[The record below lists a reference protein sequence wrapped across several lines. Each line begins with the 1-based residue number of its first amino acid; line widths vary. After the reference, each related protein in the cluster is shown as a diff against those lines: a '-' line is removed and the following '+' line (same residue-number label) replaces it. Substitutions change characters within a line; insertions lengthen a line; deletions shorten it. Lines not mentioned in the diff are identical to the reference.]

1 MHNTLSVETGAD
13 NPARRKY
20 GICRR
25 DNSVITM
32 KIVFEGGK
40 ISGRIAPPPSKSHT
54 HRAFFLSAMA
64 KGRSTV
70 KGALISDDTEST
82 LKACKSIGASIIHDV
97 GSVVIDGGVLHAPI
111 NEVDA
116 GNSGTTMRTFAG
128 ICSLF
133 SKECRITGDLT
144 LLQRPMGPLLDA
156 LGQMGVEC
164 GSNDGYPPVTIKGPN
179 LGGKVSVNGGK
190 SSQYATSII
199 MCAPLIQNDT
209 FLTVTGKMI
218 SEPYIDITMDMMR
231 QFGAEVEKSS
241 NTFRIHGGTGYKPC
255 DYIVP
260 GDPSSAAFGM
270 VAGALGGRITVSGLD
285 PEEKGDAGIVSIL
298 EKAGAKVTRKDGE
311 VIVESTG
318 YVKPMEID
326 VGNVPDLFPIL
337 AVLLSTAEG
346 DSRLYGA
353 PQLKFK
359 ESDRLKS
366 TVDMLN
372 AIGADATATDDG
384 CTIRGK
390 KKLVGGVIDAKGDH
404 RILMAAGVASLVCEG
419 PVIFEGAE
427 CCTVSYPSFLTDME
441 RIGLKIIT
449 SDKVDL

>member
-1 MHNTLSVETGAD
+1 
-13 NPARRKY
+13 
-20 GICRR
+20 
-25 DNSVITM
+25 M
-32 KIVFEGGK
+32 KINFEGGK
-40 ISGRIAPPPSKSHT
+40 ISGRITPPPSKSHT
-54 HRAFFLSAMA
+54 HRAFFLSSMA

-70 KGALISDDTEST
+70 KGALISEDTEST
-82 LKACKSIGASIIHDV
+82 LKACESIGASVIYDV
-97 GSVVIDGGVLHAPI
+97 ESVMIDGGTIHTPV
-111 NEVDA
+111 NKVDA
-116 GNSGTTMRTFAG
+116 GNSGTTMRLFAG

-133 SKECRITGDLT
+133 SEECFITGDET
-144 LLQRPMGPLLDA
+144 LLLRPMSPLLDA
-156 LGQMGVEC
+156 LEQMGVEC
-164 GSNDGYPPVTIKGPN
+164 NSNEGYPPVTIKGPN
-179 LGGKVSVNGGK
+179 LGGKVSVDGSK

-209 FLTVTGKMI
+209 FLTITGKMI
-218 SEPYIDITMDMMR
+218 SEPYIDITIDMMR
-231 QFGAEVEKSS
+231 QFGAKIEKIS
-241 NTFRIHGGTGYKPC
+241 NTLKVTGGTGYSPR

-270 VAGALGGRITVSGLD
+270 VAGAIGGRVIVSGID
-285 PEEKGDAGIVSIL
+285 PEEKGDASIVSIL
-298 EKAGAKVTRKDGE
+298 EKAGAKVTRKDGD
-311 VIVESTG
+311 VIVENIG
-318 YVKPMEID
+318 RIKPMDID

-337 AVLLSTAEG
+337 AVLLSTADG

-390 KKLVGGVIDAKGDH
+390 EKLVGGIIDAKDDH

-419 PVIFEGAE
+419 PVIFEGE
-427 CCTVSYPSFLTDME
+427 KCFTISYPSFLTDMG
-441 RIGLKIIT
+441 RIGLRIT
-449 SDKVDL
+449 TSEPN

>member
-1 MHNTLSVETGAD
+1 
-13 NPARRKY
+13 
-20 GICRR
+20 
-25 DNSVITM
+25 M
-32 KIVFEGGK
+32 KIKFEGGK

-82 LKACKSIGASIIHDV
+82 LEACESIGASVIHDV
-97 GSVVIDGGVLHAPI
+97 DSVVIDGGRLHAPVKEI
-111 NEVDA
+111 DA
-116 GNSGTTMRTFAG
+116 RNSGTTMRTFAG

-133 SKECRITGDLT
+133 SEECCITGDET
-144 LLQRPMGPLLDA
+144 LLLRPMGPLLDA
-156 LGQMGVEC
+156 LEQMSVEC
-164 GSNDGYPPVTIKGPN
+164 SSNEGHPPVRIRGPN
-179 LGGKVSVNGGK
+179 LGGKISVDGSK
-190 SSQYATSII
+190 SSQYVTSII

-218 SEPYIDITMDMMR
+218 SEPYIDITIDMMR
-231 QFGAEVEKSS
+231 QFGAQVEKIS
-241 NTFRIHGGTGYKPC
+241 NTFKVTGGTGYTPC

-260 GDPSSAAFGM
+260 GDPSSAAFGL
-270 VAGALGGRITVSGLD
+270 VAGALGGRVIVSGID
-285 PEEKGDAGIVSIL
+285 PEEKGDAGIVTIL
-298 EKAGAKVTRKDGE
+298 EKAGAKVTKNDDC
-311 VIVESTG
+311 VIVEGTG
-318 YVKPMEID
+318 KIKPMDID

-337 AVLLSTAEG
+337 AVLLSTADG

-359 ESDRLKS
+359 ESDRIIS

-390 KKLVGGVIDAKGDH
+390 KKLLGGVIDAKDDH

-419 PVIFEGAE
+419 PVIFEGE
-427 CCTVSYPSFLTDME
+427 RCFTISYPSFLTDME
-441 RIGLKIIT
+441 RIGLRIKT
-449 SDKVDL
+449 SDKADI